1 MAQVGEFV
9 DLLTPLQQGL
19 QRLVVHRS
27 RAEADLQEGQV
38 QELQDGLLCNY
49 LRRLDDRHWTIL
61 SRAADESTRVQ
72 SSFGNRSLE
81 DRFRLT

>member
-1 MAQVGEFV
+1 MAEVGKFV

-19 QRLVVHRS
+19 QRLVVHGS
-27 RAEADLQEGQV
+27 RVEPDLQEGQV

-49 LRRLDDRHWTIL
+49 LRRLDDRHWTIF

-72 SSFGNRSLE
+72 PSFGNRILE
-81 DRFRLT
+81 DRSRLT